1 VLVWDA
7 IITVQSA
14 SFHAKN
20 LRGST
25 NCCWPSMLLRFRE
38 QQASCPSLSLPLCR
52 QSEMHAELVVV
63 AHQSVVKVSGVV
75 DHALIVTV
83 LVPRALNVVGLNRWV
98 TARN

>member
-1 VLVWDA
+1 
-7 IITVQSA
+7 
-14 SFHAKN
+14 
-20 LRGST
+20 
-25 NCCWPSMLLRFRE
+25 
-38 QQASCPSLSLPLCR
+38 
-52 QSEMHAELVVV
+52 MHAELVVV